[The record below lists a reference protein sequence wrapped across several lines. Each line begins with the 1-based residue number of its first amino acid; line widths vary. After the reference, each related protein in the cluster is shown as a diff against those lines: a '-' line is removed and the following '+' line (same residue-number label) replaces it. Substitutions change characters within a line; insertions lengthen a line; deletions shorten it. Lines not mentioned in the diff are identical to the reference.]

1 MENSPIGLVGVGLLG
16 TALAERMLAGGFAVH
31 GFDLNPSQSERLRQF
46 GGVAATAVTDLAHPC
61 NRIVLCLPDSNI
73 AASVVDQLGHG
84 LRSGTLLIDATTGDP
99 DVVAALAGRLQDRGI
114 GYVDATIVGS
124 SEQVRQGHATAFLS
138 GVDEHIQRATP
149 VVTTWTPRLKKVPGG
164 AGSAT
169 RLKLIVN
176 LVLGLN
182 RAVLAEGLSL
192 AKACGMDAAFALEA
206 LMRGRADARLH
217 DLECHLLRELAVRPF
232 GQIHNAHAADAEQ
245 ARDPI
250 RAETPAEGVL
260 GIAGQRTLQQRRR
273 DVCGRFIEQRCGTRV
288 LVEQAC
294 QVVVQVGMIGR

>member
-46 GGVAATAVTDLAHPC
+46 GGVAATAVTDLTHPC

-149 VVTTWTPRLKKVPGG
+149 VVATWTPRLKKVPGG

-206 LMRGRADARLH
+206 LKITSAYSKVMETKGDKMAARDYTPQARLAQ
-217 DLECHLLRELAVRPF
+217 HLKDVRLIRELANR
-232 GQIHNAHAADAEQ
+232 HAARTPLTAIHEDLLKRAIELGFGDADNS
-245 ARDPI
+245 AI
-250 RAETPAEGVL
+250 
-260 GIAGQRTLQQRRR
+260 
-273 DVCGRFIEQRCGTRV
+273 IEALSQ
-288 LVEQAC
+288 
-294 QVVVQVGMIGR
+294 